1 MTGTYGRILTALSAS
16 VGAVLIALVRLYQRV
31 LSPVL
36 GGHCRFEPTCSE
48 YCIGALRKH
57 GVMKGLGLSVWRV
70 LRCNPFCKAGYDP
83 VPEPDAHPTGGGVNA
98 SDARP

>member
-1 MTGTYGRILTALSAS
+1 MTSTYGRAVRVISSGLRT
-16 VGAVLIALVRLYQRV
+16 VLIALIRIYQHA

-48 YCIGALRKH
+48 YCIEALRKH
-57 GVMKGLGLSVWRV
+57 GVCKGLALGIWRV

-83 VPEPDAHPTGGGVNA
+83 VPDAGERTPADDTSAFGL
-98 SDARP
+98 